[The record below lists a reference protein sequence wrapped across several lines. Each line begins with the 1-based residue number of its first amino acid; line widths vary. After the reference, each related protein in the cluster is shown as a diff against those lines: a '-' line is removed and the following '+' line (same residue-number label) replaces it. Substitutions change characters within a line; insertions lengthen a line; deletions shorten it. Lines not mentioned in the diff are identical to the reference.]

1 MPGFRDEYDPD
12 DLEHNLS
19 SWHTDLFQHQNA
31 ADTDTLRFS
40 VILTTHPHTII
51 IPEVLAQ
58 HLDWWDLFRALVPV
72 QLQTPTPCGLQT
84 RLFLGSAVNGRGDFG
99 PIAYIPN
106 SFQVRMKKWGLK
118 PLLCV
123 HSDGGED
130 SALNR
135 FTFLP
140 GSFKTL
146 EIPEFP
152 RILLSSSIGFA
163 DEDVNVFNASWLS
176 QANMCIG
183 KSILPNRCKRYRYGV
198 VEMLSC
204 VLVMDAKFQHVI
216 RSEGTLAQAHIFLC
230 PISVRHEGL
239 RIGLEFPESDYFY
252 WSLDSA
258 GNSRMTLAECDYI
271 GLPRLEF
278 MFLPT
283 AKFWHE
289 YHYNAV
295 REFSEARGFNPHS
308 SEVARLLGL
317 PLVEIESEIRPTES
331 NAALG

>member
-1 MPGFRDEYDPD
+1 MKMSTYSMQVGFRRRTCVLVNPFY
-12 DLEHNLS
+12 L
-19 SWHTDLFQHQNA
+19 TDASDIAMVRLNP
-31 ADTDTLRFS
+31 FS
-40 VILTTHPHTII
+40 
-51 IPEVLAQ
+51 
-58 HLDWWDLFRALVPV
+58 
-72 QLQTPTPCGLQT
+72 
-84 RLFLGSAVNGRGDFG
+84 
-99 PIAYIPN
+99 
-106 SFQVRMKKWGLK
+106 
-118 PLLCV
+118 
-123 HSDGGED
+123 D
-130 SALNR
+130 S
-135 FTFLP
+135 
-140 GSFKTL
+140 
-146 EIPEFP
+146 
-152 RILLSSSIGFA
+152 
-163 DEDVNVFNASWLS
+163 VNVYAT
-176 QANMCIG
+176 
-183 KSILPNRCKRYRYGV
+183 GV

-258 GNSRMTLAECDYI
+258 GNSRIMTLAECDSI

-308 SEVARLLGL
+308 SEVAWLLGL
-317 PLVEIESEIRPTES
+317 PLVEIESEIRPS
-331 NAALG
+331 MCV